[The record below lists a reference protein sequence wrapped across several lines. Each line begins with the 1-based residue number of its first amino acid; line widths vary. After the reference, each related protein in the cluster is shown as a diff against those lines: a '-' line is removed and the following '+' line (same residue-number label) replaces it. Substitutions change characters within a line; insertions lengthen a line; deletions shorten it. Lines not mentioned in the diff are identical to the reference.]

1 MLLNRPMVGS
11 RAPSSVMGDSM
22 LTRLLEVA
30 RHKVVAG
37 MASMGQSAPDRALQL
52 AADLHAIAREATLL
66 EHPELSRAALEGED
80 AARLLAQEGAGAV
93 EPCMRSLRRL
103 GYLLQ
108 EASESLEEQAAAAT
122 GPSAAD
128 HAKVLIVDDSAV
140 AALALADVFEMHDYV
155 VRVASTFDKAVE
167 LFSSFGPDVL
177 VSDVHMP
184 VLDVADLCRRFRAAA
199 GDRRAVV
206 VLVSGRSEAEVSERL
221 TEIKP
226 DLFVSK
232 LAGATAVVTRVD
244 AVCRKLQA

>member
-1 MLLNRPMVGS
+1 MTE
-11 RAPSSVMGDSM
+11 SM

-37 MASMGQSAPDRALQL
+37 MASMGHPAPDTALQL
-52 AADLHAIAREATLL
+52 AADLHAIAGEATRL

-80 AARLLAQEGAGAV
+80 AARLLAQDGPGAV

-108 EASESLEEQAAAAT
+108 EASETLAEQEGLSVAW
-122 GPSAAD
+122 PSAVLQP
-128 HAKVLIVDDSAV
+128 KLLIVDDSPV

-167 LFSSFGPDVL
+167 LFSSFAPDVL

-184 VLDVADLCRRFRAAA
+184 VLDVAELCQRFRASA
-199 GDRRAVV
+199 GDRRSAV
-206 VLVSGRSEAEVSERL
+206 VLVSGRSEDEVSERV

-232 LAGATAVVTRVD
+232 LAGAVAVVTSVN
-244 AVCRKLQA
+244 AMCRKLFA

>member
-1 MLLNRPMVGS
+1 MLEM
-11 RAPSSVMGDSM
+11 RAISSAMSESM

-37 MASMGQSAPDRALQL
+37 MASMGQSAPNTALQL
-52 AADLHAIAREATLL
+52 AADLHAIAGEATLL

-80 AARLLAQEGAGAV
+80 AARLLARDGPGAV

-108 EASESLEEQAAAAT
+108 EASESLEQQGSSAAW
-122 GPSAAD
+122 PSAAA
-128 HAKVLIVDDSAV
+128 HPKVLIVDDSSV
-140 AALALADVFEMHDYV
+140 AALALADVFEIHDYA

-184 VLDVADLCRRFRAAA
+184 VLDVADLCRRFRAAV
-199 GDRRAVV
+199 GERRAVV

-221 TEIKP
+221 VEIKP

-232 LAGATAVVTRVD
+232 LAGAVAVVTGVD
-244 AVCRKLQA
+244 AMCRKLLA